1 MTKLHIMLDLET
13 WGMRP
18 GSAIAS
24 IGAVAF
30 DPDGDLNTA
39 KVQPAFYANISRES
53 CLAAGLKLDQR
64 TVDWWADPT
73 RAEARAALE
82 ANQVSLAQALADFAI
97 FYASHA
103 DIAGKADRLWSNGPS
118 FDESILAAAYHAL
131 GQEPPWRYNA
141 GRDCRTI
148 FDTFGLKLQHTAGVF
163 HHALDD
169 AHEQALLVQEA
180 HRRILRG
187 PDLAFKPFDVVA
199 AQGLGDAA

>member
-13 WGMRP
+13 WGMTP

-30 DPDGDLNTA
+30 DPLGGE
-39 KVQPAFYANISRES
+39 PAASFYCNISRES

-73 RAEARAALE
+73 RAEARRALE
-82 ANQVSLAQALADFAI
+82 ADQVSLGLAVLAFRDFYI
-97 FYASHA
+97 KHS
-103 DIAGKADRLWSNGPS
+103 DIAGKEDRLWSNGPS
-118 FDESILAAAYHAL
+118 FDEVILGAAYVAAR
-131 GQEPPWRYNA
+131 EAAPWRYNA

-148 FDTFGLKLQHTAGVF
+148 YDLFGLKLQHTAGTF

-169 AHEQALLVQEA
+169 AREQALLVQEA
-180 HRRILRG
+180 YRRLRSTETFR
-187 PDLAFKPFDVVA
+187 PADVA
-199 AQGLGDAA
+199 ALQGIDAAA

>member
-13 WGMRP
+13 WGMNP

-30 DPDGDLNTA
+30 DPHGVEPTVYGL
-39 KVQPAFYANISRES
+39 YHNISRES
-53 CLAAGLKLDQR
+53 CLGVGLKLDQR
-64 TVDWWADPT
+64 TVDWWAAPE

-82 ANQVSLAQALADFAI
+82 LQQVSLAEALADFSMLYKS
-97 FYASHA
+97 YADVA
-103 DIAGKADRLWSNGPS
+103 AKADRLWSNGPS
-118 FDESILAAAYHAL
+118 FDEAILGAAYPAL

-148 FDTFGLKLQHTAGVF
+148 YDLHGLKLQHTVGTF

-169 AHEQALLVQEA
+169 AREQALLVQEA
-180 HRRILRG
+180 YRRQRSTETFR
-187 PDLAFKPFDVVA
+187 PVDVA
-199 AQGLGDAA
+199 ALQGIETAA